1 MGARD
6 DSRNGKAK
14 RSNCVGLLTQ
24 DDLRLSSEYGEAQ
37 VSARRAGVTSLSM
50 QEMGRTWG
58 TVQMQTLAY

>member
-1 MGARD
+1 
-6 DSRNGKAK
+6 
-14 RSNCVGLLTQ
+14 VGLLTQ